1 MERKRLALPVVQTS
15 LLATSFAVSAPHS
28 GETPVPAD
36 GIVAKVSRVQATALV
51 DHGPIE
57 GLLASE
63 RTGFTAQDGPSMPR
77 GRTWQATPV
86 RRGVTGLLR

>member
-15 LLATSFAVSAPHS
+15 LLVTSLAVSAPHS

-36 GIVAKVSRVQATALV
+36 GIVAKVARVQATVLV

-63 RTGFTAQDGPSMPR
+63 RTGAQDGPSMPR
-77 GRTWQATPV
+77 GGTWQATPD